1 LWERLR
7 QITDK
12 ERLDAITM
20 NLKLVFR
27 DLQQTSRDV
36 AEMREENQPRAV
48 QWKAES
54 QHLSDMVTSVAD
66 TAQKIL
72 ATEMA
77 HQARIERLERKVG

>member
-1 LWERLR
+1 
-7 QITDK
+7 
-12 ERLDAITM
+12 M

-27 DLQQTSRDV
+27 DLQQTSRDGGED
-36 AEMREENQPRAV
+36 AQRKQQRAV

-54 QHLSDMVTSVAD
+54 QHLSDMVISIAD